1 MDEALVQQI
10 INQMTNDVN
19 RLTQE
24 LVIVKSKLVL
34 ATNENAQLKEQLS
47 GFSQPS
53 TEEESD
59 QE

>member
-10 INQMTNDVN
+10 INQLTSDVN

-34 ATNENAQLKEQLS
+34 ANNENAQLKEQLS

-53 TEEESD
+53 IEEEDD

>member
-10 INQMTNDVN
+10 INQLTNDVN

-34 ATNENAQLKEQLS
+34 ATNENTQLKEQLS